1 MTRKKDKTKDKS
13 RIGWKR
19 ALIEAERQIN
29 EYKRKIHELNGSVKI
44 MQEKI
49 AAGEPWPGTQSA
61 DHSEGRQHSV

>member
-1 MTRKKDKTKDKS
+1 MTSKTDKKIDKS

-19 ALIEAERQIN
+19 ALAEAERQIN
-29 EYKRKIHELNGSVKI
+29 LYKRKIHALNGSMKI

-61 DHSEGRQHSV
+61 DHSEGRQHSA